1 MKKLKHWFIGEFL
14 SDSIDV
20 YERSKINLIYDLTIF
35 VIGFVSFI
43 CTGLIFFEMYINIL
57 PASIILFGL
66 VSILFVLRYK
76 RNLKLAALIY
86 IFISILGIT
95 VSLFVSSAIGLSNLI
110 WFTVLILFATF
121 TVGKKWAII
130 STILSLIPLIYYVY
144 ILMYDNLHT
153 EEIYRLDNLNLQV
166 MSTIAGFGVI
176 IYISLQFVKTNQIA
190 EEQVKKA
197 NKHLTEQNNAKTTL
211 LKEIHHRVKNNLQV
225 INSLLKLQGNE
236 MFDDKA
242 YAVFEECQNRVIS
255 MALIHE
261 KLYQSEN
268 LSHVNAKVYFTVL
281 INDLIETYNLS
292 QKVTANINITVE
304 QFGTKTLVPLGLIV
318 NELISK
324 IH

>member
-1 MKKLKHWFIGEFL
+1 MLRNKLKKL
-14 SDSIDV
+14 ID
-20 YERSKINLIYDLTIF
+20 
-35 VIGFVSFI
+35 
-43 CTGLIFFEMYINIL
+43 IL
-57 PASIILFGL
+57 P
-66 VSILFVLRYK
+66 
-76 RNLKLAALIY
+76 
-86 IFISILGIT
+86 
-95 VSLFVSSAIGLSNLI
+95 
-110 WFTVLILFATF
+110 
-121 TVGKKWAII
+121 
-130 STILSLIPLIYYVY
+130 
-144 ILMYDNLHT
+144 
-153 EEIYRLDNLNLQV
+153 
-166 MSTIAGFGVI
+166 
-176 IYISLQFVKTNQIA
+176 
-190 EEQVKKA
+190 
-197 NKHLTEQNNAKTTL
+197 NKNNAKTTL

-318 NELISK
+318 NELISNSLK
-324 IH
+324 HGFSIRNERGYLLFDLSVTDDNGYKLRIGDDNPKFHEQFLDNTNSLGLELVTIFVEQLDGEIKQLGNSAIFEIHFRSID